1 MAENKRKRRWGDRKD
16 ARRVRELTGMGQ
28 IIMDIKPGRCNSDV
42 YINQKM
48 DVTKLV
54 EYVEKRKKKGDSIT
68 LFHAFVTAI
77 GKTIYNR
84 PKLNYFVANTF
95 I

>member
-1 MAENKRKRRWGDRKD
+1 MAKDARKRRWGDRKD

-54 EYVEKRKKKGDSIT
+54 EYVEKRKKKGDKEDRGQAERTHKQI
-68 LFHAFVTAI
+68 
-77 GKTIYNR
+77 
-84 PKLNYFVANTF
+84 
-95 I
+95 